1 MPQYCERGRT
11 LMGSLILLGLLVV
24 IVLGVTAVV
33 VGNYLSQRNNKIT
46 KEEKTELRDLRSLL
60 DSIEDLAWEMRDIN
74 PELSVHITDMLRT
87 HRKKELG

>member
-1 MPQYCERGRT
+1 
-11 LMGSLILLGLLVV
+11 MGSLILLGLLVV